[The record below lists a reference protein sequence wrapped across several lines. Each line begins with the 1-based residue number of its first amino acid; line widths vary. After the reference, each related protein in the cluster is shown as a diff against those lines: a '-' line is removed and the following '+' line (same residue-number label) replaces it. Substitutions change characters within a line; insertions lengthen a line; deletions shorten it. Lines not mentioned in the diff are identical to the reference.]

1 MSIEAMRQARNAF
14 VWNLNTDLDNIPAC
28 DKWAKMLRK
37 NIDALDKAIAE
48 SEKQQRT
55 WVGLTYEEIVVLNHQ
70 SYDAQL
76 GLLPLTFYSAI
87 EAKLKE
93 KNT

>member
-1 MSIEAMRQARNAF
+1 LHTKSAGVDI
-14 VWNLNTDLDNIPAC
+14 
-28 DKWAKMLRK
+28 KGKGAKEMTPEERV
-37 NIDALDKAIAE
+37 KAQFAQH
-48 SEKQQRT
+48 EKQFKQRE